1 MPTEI
6 FYGPVYEQLPF
17 APSGG
22 ISGYWTG
29 EDGLGH
35 VVYFV
40 EDYEEAKRF
49 YTSTMGF
56 KISDRIVWDG
66 GEKDATFFTVTPAP
80 LAGSDA
86 AFWRHSTGYVQSP
99 DAAGA
104 VHQ

>member
-1 MPTEI
+1 MRCPLRFSTGR
-6 FYGPVYEQLPF
+6 FMSSCLLLP
-17 APSGG
+17 AEASRV
-22 ISGYWTG
+22 WTG

-66 GEKDATFFTVTPAP
+66 GEKDATFFTVTP
-80 LAGSDA
+80 GTTR
-86 AFWRHSTGYVQSP
+86 WQ
-99 DAAGA
+99 
-104 VHQ
+104 